1 MRLQDIASG
10 SQAVAVPFIGGDVEL
25 AREIQTQLGALG
37 LLDPPVDGQFGPV
50 SHWAL
55 AQLLSRMKLTGK
67 KVLDAE
73 IARALLAG
81 KDSSLFPI
89 NPATNFAGRLVAA
102 AQRAGYWLCRHPDC
116 VNILYVEGMD
126 GAGKANSNL
135 PNEFNDVRVLLRI
148 NRAGNPDIADCWDA
162 TSEPGRYYALVK
174 KLDPRGAARIAF
186 GQYKAWAVGT
196 HMAGRPSGH
205 EALVQTGAVRVFR
218 DLNADF
224 KRTGDA
230 VFEGVFGI
238 NQHWGYDL
246 PRSDIGRASAGCLV
260 GRTKTGHRGFM
271 SLCKSD
277 PRYLSN
283 NGYRFMTGVLP
294 ASDLA

>member
-1 MRLQDIASG
+1 MRLQDIASD
-10 SQAVAVPFIGGDVEL
+10 SRTIAVPFIGGDAEL
-25 AREIQTQLGALG
+25 AREIQTQLGAIG
-37 LLDPPVDGQFGPV
+37 LLDPPADGQFGPV

-55 AQLLSRMKLTGK
+55 TQLLSRMKVSGK
-67 KVLDAE
+67 TVLDAE
-73 IARALLAG
+73 VARALLAG
-81 KDSSLFPI
+81 KNSPLFPLK
-89 NPATNFAGRLVAA
+89 PATDFAGRLVAA
-102 AQRAGYWLCRHPDC
+102 AQQAGYWLCRHPDC

-126 GAGKANSNL
+126 SDGNANSNA
-135 PNEFNDVRVLLRI
+135 PNEFNDVRVLVRI
-148 NRAGNPDIADCWDA
+148 NRAGKPDIADCWDA
-162 TSEPGRYYALVK
+162 TSEPGRYYVLVK

-196 HMAGRPSGH
+196 HMAGRASAH

-224 KRTGDA
+224 ERTGDA

-246 PRSDIGRASAGCLV
+246 PKSDVGRASAGCLV
-260 GRTKTGHRGFM
+260 GRTKTGHRAFM

-277 PRYLSN
+277 PRYLVS
-283 NGYRFMTGVLP
+283 NGYRFMTGVL
-294 ASDLA
+294 AAAAVA